1 MKTTWIAGL
10 AALLMALPAFADDE
24 DPPEYKD
31 RIEARDAYRRGY
43 ERGFERGYQRGL
55 EEGENRSAS
64 RPPPAPPPVALGPIR
79 VTRAEYG
86 NSSRTCNA
94 TRFVARGANG
104 KRSHSLKV
112 TNEMCGDP
120 AHGARKTLEVTYYCG
135 QVVKTASA
143 REHQDIYLNCHTP

>member
-10 AALLMALPAFADDE
+10 VALLAAFPAFADE

-55 EEGENRSAS
+55 EEGEKRSAS
-64 RPPPAPPPVALGPIR
+64 RPPPPPPPVVLGPIR

-94 TRFVARGANG
+94 TRFVKRAANG
-104 KRSHSLKV
+104 RRSHSFKV

-135 QVVKTASA
+135 QVLKTASA
-143 REHQDIYLNCHTP
+143 REHQDIYLNCATP

>member
-1 MKTTWIAGL
+1 MTTTWIAGL
-10 AALLMALPAFADDE
+10 VALLAALSALADEE

-31 RIEARDAYRRGY
+31 RTEARDAYRRGY

-55 EEGENRSAS
+55 DEGEKRNAS
-64 RPPPAPPPVALGPIR
+64 RPPPPPPPVVLGPIR

-94 TRFVARGANG
+94 TRFVARAANG
-104 KRSHSLKV
+104 RRSHSFKV
-112 TNEMCGDP
+112 S
-120 AHGARKTLEVTYYCG
+120 AA
-135 QVVKTASA
+135 A